1 MANAKDIF
9 ALEATRG
16 YIFKNKDLLQ
26 NALTHSTYA
35 NESKVKVASNERLE
49 FLGDAVLQIY
59 ISDHLYHTYPD
70 CAEGEL
76 TKMRQFLVCEKTLA
90 EAAQGI
96 SLGSYMRFGK
106 GEGKDGPSKPSVL
119 ADAFE
124 ALLAAVYL
132 DSQKDSTARDL
143 LIRLLS
149 DKIKQAAF
157 AHMDYKT
164 RLQQFVQQ
172 AGNEQLS
179 YVTVSESGPPHAR
192 IFTVEAKID
201 SNTMGCGT
209 GHTKRE
215 AEQNAAREA
224 LRWFKANLD

>member
-1 MANAKDIF
+1 
-9 ALEATRG
+9 
-16 YIFKNKDLLQ
+16 
-26 NALTHSTYA
+26 
-35 NESKVKVASNERLE
+35 
-49 FLGDAVLQIY
+49 
-59 ISDHLYHTYPD
+59 
-70 CAEGEL
+70 
-76 TKMRQFLVCEKTLA
+76 MRQFLVCEKTLA
-90 EAAQGI
+90 EAAQAI
-96 SLGSYMRFGK
+96 SLGGYMCFGK
-106 GEGKDGPSKPSVL
+106 GEGKDGPNKPSVL

-132 DSQKDSTARDL
+132 DSQKDGTAREL
-143 LIRLLS
+143 LIRLLL
-149 DKIKQAAF
+149 DKIKQAAS